1 MGGSSCIRWVSCFP
15 HRISHS
21 FFPPLGS
28 YFDFIDR
35 LWLQNPTFEKLGR
48 KRPFP
53 CHKNFKPSKKPS
65 NGEKLPNWH
74 SGITAVITSRT
85 LSRKDFLFYYKKLLQ
100 ELFRLT
106 ALLHCPGSSAG
117 IPDLTKP
124 LLPFLIWPLY
134 LYKAWL
140 GHPPLYSHP
149 AGNRGIQKHL

>member
-1 MGGSSCIRWVSCFP
+1 MLHLGVTSLTRWVDRLASDEFLAFLIGC
-15 HRISHS
+15 SHS

-74 SGITAVITSRT
+74 SGITAVIASRT

-134 LYKAWL
+134 LYKA
-140 GHPPLYSHP
+140 
-149 AGNRGIQKHL
+149 